1 MANFEAFCWYF
12 LSSTNIKM
20 SERTGGM
27 YVPIVVNCVQD
38 EEALQTRMELS
49 TGGSKEDIYL
59 QYSSALLDLKEK
71 KGSETEKSENLGLV
85 VFPFLEMLAELK
97 KKPPQLSGYL
107 QFRDFFRALLE

>member
-1 MANFEAFCWYF
+1 
-12 LSSTNIKM
+12 M

-97 KKPPQLSGYL
+97 KNHLNYQDTYNSVI
-107 QFRDFFRALLE
+107 FFRALLE

>member
-1 MANFEAFCWYF
+1 MANFKAFCWYF

-27 YVPIVVNCVQD
+27 YVPIVVNCVKD

-71 KGSETEKSENLGLV
+71 
-85 VFPFLEMLAELK
+85 
-97 KKPPQLSGYL
+97 
-107 QFRDFFRALLE
+107 